1 MMRGKSRTQL
11 LVPYT
16 PRADLLEV
24 PPEPCRSSNLYF
36 RTQPKARP
44 WDPHGEAGKPC
55 GEELR
60 LWRQTALALSLTG
73 LGASPCPFLSLFLYQ

>member
-36 RTQPKARP
+36 RTQPKAPR
-44 WDPHGEAGKPC
+44 WDPHGRQESLAVKSSDFG
-55 GEELR
+55 GR
-60 LWRQTALALSLTG
+60 QLWL
-73 LGASPCPFLSLFLYQ
+73 